1 MTAMMSPEAAARWTE
16 LTKPLG
22 MTDDNHKY
30 GWQGAGPW
38 PSVTGITGWQDGI
51 NGSGGLTTW
60 AAKIAAEA
68 VWATADATFIPLENA
83 TAIALTALNRQRNI
97 GSSVH
102 GKVADLLAGKAW
114 TRTPETGLYLDGY
127 SLFMAQHHPEFI
139 YSEQVVLSPS
149 RSYGGR
155 FDIIAKLGRR
165 TALIDVK
172 TGKAKK
178 SHALQL
184 AGYEDADFIGYP
196 DDPRQY
202 PIPRIQ
208 DYYLLLL
215 REGSYELIPITVTMA
230 DRRHFRELT
239 KMFHKARAWE
249 KS

>member
-1 MTAMMSPEAAARWTE
+1 MNVALEAAFMDA
-16 LTKPLG
+16 TKPVG

-38 PSVTGITGWQDGI
+38 PGVTAITGWQDGL

-68 VWATADATFIPLENA
+68 VWIEHDEYASLEEVTAK
-83 TAIALTALNRQRNI
+83 ALAALNRQRNI

-102 GKVADLLAGKAW
+102 GKVADLLAGKVW
-114 TRTPETGLYLDGY
+114 SRTPETGLYLDGY

-155 FDIIAKLGRR
+155 FDIIAKLNRR

-172 TGKAKK
+172 TGKFKK

-184 AGYEDADFIGYP
+184 CGYGDADFIGMA
-196 DDPRQY
+196 DDPTQH

-208 DYYLLLL
+208 DYYVLLL
-215 REGSYELIPITVTMA
+215 REGSYELVPVPVTTA

-239 KMFHKARAWE
+239 KMFHKARTWE
-249 KS
+249 NR

>member
-1 MTAMMSPEAAARWTE
+1 MTAALELQFMEA
-16 LTKPLG
+16 TKPLG

-68 VWATADATFIPLENA
+68 VWMNPGNLDDAVATAM
-83 TAIALTALNRQRNI
+83 TAINRQRNI

-155 FDIIAKLGRR
+155 FDFIAKIGGRI
-165 TALIDVK
+165 ALCDIK
-172 TGKAKK
+172 TGKLKA
-178 SHALQL
+178 SHRLQL
-184 AGYEDADFIGYP
+184 AGYAAADFIGKP
-196 DDPRQY
+196 DDPTEY
-202 PIPRIQ
+202 PLPRIK
-208 DYYLLLL
+208 DFYVLLL
-215 REGSYELIPITVTMA
+215 REGSYELISLPVTSY
-230 DRRHFRELT
+230 DRKHFLQLT
-239 KMFHKARAWE
+239 KTYHAAKAWE
-249 KS
+249 TA